1 MVYLIICVTVL
12 IFLLGFEMIIVL
24 ALPSVLLKQVY
35 FPNMPDLILVQ
46 RMIAGMN
53 QSTLLA
59 IPFFIL
65 AAETMAGGQIA
76 ARLATLVRVCIGHL
90 RGGVGS
96 TTVASSMLF
105 GSVSGSAAATVAAVG
120 RLLYPELR
128 KVGYSQKF
136 SLGLIASSAETALL
150 IPPSITMIIFGWL
163 SGTSI
168 TKLFAAGLII
178 GLVLGMIFVLY
189 VYLVSRI
196 LGVGQLERVGW
207 AARGTAFRGAFWA
220 MGMPVIILGGIYSGV
235 FTATEAASISVAY
248 AFLVE
253 GLVYRNLTWA
263 RLTGIFESAAIL
275 SCVIFMLI
283 GMGSILSYFLTLF
296 QVPGMVLQ
304 LMEYFDRNVLVF
316 LLIVNITFMIAGMF
330 LDPSSAMLIL
340 VPPLYP
346 VAVALGVDPVHFG
359 MIVTLN
365 IAIAMITPP
374 FGLDLFVAST
384 TLNKPVIMVIAGVL
398 PFILV
403 NLLVLAAVTLI
414 PELSTFFPAF
424 LGL

>member
-1 MVYLIICVTVL
+1 MMYIIIGFTVL
-12 IFLLGFEMIIVL
+12 FFLLGAEMMIVL
-24 ALPSVLLKQVY
+24 AVPSILIKQIYYESV
-35 FPNMPDLILVQ
+35 PDLILVQ

-65 AAETMAGGQIA
+65 AAETMSGGQIA
-76 ARLATLVRVCIGHL
+76 SRLTRLVRVFIGHL
-90 RGGVGS
+90 RGGIGS

-105 GSVSGSAAATVAAVG
+105 GSVSGSAAATVAAMG

-128 KVGYSQKF
+128 KAGHSEKF
-136 SLGLIASSAETALL
+136 SLGLISASAETALL

-168 TKLFAAGLII
+168 TKLFAAGLVI
-178 GLVLGMIFVLY
+178 GLVLGVIFSIY
-189 VYLVSRI
+189 VYILSVAQGIARMERI
-196 LGVGQLERVGW
+196 GW
-207 AARGTAFRGAFWA
+207 SVRLSALKQAMWA
-220 MGMPVIILGGIYSGV
+220 LGMPVIILGGIYGGF
-235 FTATEAASISVAY
+235 FTATEAASISVVY
-248 AFLVE
+248 ALAVE

-263 RLTGIFESAAIL
+263 RLWKIFEGAAIL
-275 SCVIFMLI
+275 TCVIFVLI

-296 QVPGMVLQ
+296 QVPGMVLEV
-304 LMEYFDRNVLVF
+304 MDYFGRDVLIF
-316 LLIVNITFMIAGMF
+316 LLIVNVTFLIAGMF

-340 VPPLYP
+340 VPTLYP
-346 VAVALGVDPVHFG
+346 AAVALGVDPVHFG

-374 FGLDLFVAST
+374 FGLDLFVASS
-384 TLNKPVIMVIAGVL
+384 TLEKPILTVIIGVL
-398 PFILV
+398 PFIAV
-403 NLLVLAAVTLI
+403 NLIVLVAITLI
-414 PELSTFFPAF
+414 PNLSTFFPAL